1 MEYKEFTGKTAEEA
15 IEAGLNELGLSRE
28 EADIR
33 ILEEGKKKLFGYV
46 KARVEIAPKAAERAS
61 DEEKASGQTESK
73 TPDKNAAE
81 TNLEVSNIHRDSLG
95 RTDGERAVEFLEGLL
110 ELLKI
115 TACTELKREGEKIE
129 IEVTAANTKA
139 IIGRHGEMLDA
150 IQTVAGAVANTGREE
165 YKRVVVDCENY
176 RENREA
182 TLQNLAYKLA
192 GKAVRYA
199 EKIKLE
205 PMNPYE
211 RRIIHAAL
219 SGRQDVTTESEGKEP
234 YRYIV
239 IVPSNL
245 RDPDAPAYSA
255 REERSRGGFGNRGYH
270 RGYNIITGIT
280 TDTESRIIIGKAETE
295 TGIESPI
302 TAAAGDPIIRTEST
316 ESRTIT
322 TTGTRGRIISVAM
335 RAERIFR
342 ARRSLTISLVPP
354 TKSLRPTFSVP
365 TSATARTKITAKNE
379 SRTRTKKVALNSRP
393 KVGRSN
399 CAENLQKTLD
409 FFGKCDIIYLN

>member
-61 DEEKASGQTESK
+61 DEEKAAGQTESK

-270 RGYNIITGIT
+270 RGYNGYNNGYNNGYRKPYNNREGRDGDGYRKPYNRGGRRPYNQDGEYRKPYYNNDGYKRPYNQRRDEGG
-280 TDTESRIIIGKAETE
+280 TDFSGEKK
-295 TGIESPI
+295 PY
-302 TAAAGDPIIRTEST
+302 DKPRTSY
-316 ESRTIT
+316 
-322 TTGTRGRIISVAM
+322 
-335 RAERIFR
+335 
-342 ARRSLTISLVPP
+342 
-354 TKSLRPTFSVP
+354 
-365 TSATARTKITAKNE
+365 
-379 SRTRTKKVALNSRP
+379 KKPS
-393 KVGRSN
+393 S
-399 CAENLQKTLD
+399 D
-409 FFGKCDIIYLN
+409 FFGTYLGNSKDKDNGEE